1 MDQAG
6 FEPTSSRVVGE
17 VTLSFTTSNSI
28 AFRQIRAGRKIEQS
42 SGTTV
47 PRRFTDEVTLLRTI
61 PADPMGTIG
70 SRLLFELLASCEAGG
85 FSMPHL
91 SGCPERSFGRSN
103 AYLHHIGFVVA
114 GISGPGFFFRCS
126 TTELRQ
132 LSQPVGIEPTTIG
145 LIEVTRSFTTPQT
158 FLRFFVTSRC
168 PCLSPSN
175 TYTRSVFTETLSCS
189 PSHKQKQSRE
199 ELALTG
205 LADSNRGPC
214 GPIRRSNRKLHHPGR
229 CTSG

>member
-1 MDQAG
+1 MQIACELSMDQVG

-70 SRLLFELLASCEAGG
+70 PRLIVRAIASCEAGG

-126 TTELRQ
+126 TTELRR
-132 LSQPVGIEPTTIG
+132 LSQPVGIEPTT
-145 LIEVTRSFTTPQT
+145 S
-158 FLRFFVTSRC
+158 
-168 PCLSPSN
+168 
-175 TYTRSVFTETLSCS
+175 
-189 PSHKQKQSRE
+189 
-199 ELALTG
+199 
-205 LADSNRGPC
+205 D
-214 GPIRRSNRKLHHPGR
+214 
-229 CTSG
+229 